1 MTLDS
6 DKKSNTLIGFDKTS
20 EIDSKIQSILKP
32 LSNTTRQQLLI
43 LLAGGPITYTEIYNQ
58 LKLESGSFYWH
69 IKKMELLIQQTE
81 DKKYFLNEVGMKAYQ
96 LLYTDGDGGEEF
108 EVPIWVGRITNLT
121 NKLTNTPQ
129 WIIIQQIL
137 FVVIITAIGLSSVNI
152 IQLGSIP
159 VLNENTNFTLT
170 FLSLIGSILISS
182 LFVMLAISVN
192 ERRNARKITSSEILD
207 VFIQI
212 LFVNTLILIPGLFS
226 ALLVLITNDP
236 SIGLEYMI
244 ILPIVFISTVITLM
258 MIMGVI
264 MSNFNYDYKT
274 SLLITLVSLYPY
286 FILSF
291 SLQFFQLS

>member
-69 IKKMELLIQQTE
+69 IKKMDILIQQTE

-96 LLYTDGDGGEEF
+96 LLYMEGDGVEEM
-108 EVPIWVGRITNLT
+108 EVPLWVERITFLT
-121 NKLTNTPQ
+121 NKLTNIPQ
-129 WIIIQQIL
+129 WIIIQQII
-137 FVVIITAIGLSSVNI
+137 FTVIITAIGLSSVDI

-159 VLNENTNFTLT
+159 ALSENTNFTLT
-170 FLSLIGSILISS
+170 FLSLIGSILFSS
-182 LFVMLAISVN
+182 LFIMLALSIN
-192 ERRNARKITSSEILD
+192 ERRNARKITSSEIID

-212 LFVNTLILIPGLFS
+212 LFVNTLILVPGLFS
-226 ALLVLITNDP
+226 ALLVLITDDP

-274 SLLITLVSLYPY
+274 SLLITLISLYP
-286 FILSF
+286 FFVLSF